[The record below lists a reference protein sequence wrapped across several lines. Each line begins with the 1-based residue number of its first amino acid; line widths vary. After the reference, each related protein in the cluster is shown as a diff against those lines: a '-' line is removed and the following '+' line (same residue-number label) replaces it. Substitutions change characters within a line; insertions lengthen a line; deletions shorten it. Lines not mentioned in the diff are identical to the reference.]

1 MDASFEHKV
10 RQRAYDIW
18 VAAGRE
24 NGLAEL
30 HWLSAEQAVMGEIT
44 IPNAKVVK
52 AVKARAAKP
61 APGAKVTAAADPKK
75 PAARK
80 AKKA

>member
-24 NGLAEL
+24 DGLAEL
-30 HWLSAEQAVMGEIT
+30 HWLSAEQAVMGEIS

-52 AVKARAAKP
+52 ARVAKP
-61 APGAKVTAAADPKK
+61 AVAAKK
-75 PAARK
+75 PAPRRK
-80 AKKA
+80 GKAA